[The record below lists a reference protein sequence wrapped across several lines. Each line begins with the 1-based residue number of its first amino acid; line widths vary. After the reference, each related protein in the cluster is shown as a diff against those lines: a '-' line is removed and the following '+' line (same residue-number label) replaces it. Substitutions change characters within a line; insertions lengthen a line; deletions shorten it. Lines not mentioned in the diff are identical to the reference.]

1 MKLYVLLA
9 AMLLSGSIAF
19 AQQDPVVMTVAGH
32 PVTRSQFEQSY
43 DIANRHGGVGK
54 ISVADFA
61 RLFADYKL
69 KVQAAL
75 DAHLDS
81 TLWLGGDEAVLDSEA
96 QIVYQ
101 DMQQRMIKNGGAVK
115 TSQILVRLDQKASA
129 QEENRA
135 RLKADSIYRA
145 YRNGANFDMLA
156 YRYSDDKGTAHDG
169 GRMPWIQRGQTVKA
183 YENTAFS
190 MKVGEVSKPILSEL
204 GYHIIRLDDKRNAVP
219 YDSLKTIIYSCVD
232 SRNIR
237 NRILTEQEK
246 IQYQAKTETTG
257 KKKITK
263 PVSEDLL
270 VYEITNRQVWS
281 KAVLD
286 EATLKA
292 FFDKNKKRYKSSKPY
307 FKGRGKKLRK
317 TPSDYTQV
325 KSWVIADYQ
334 DQLEK
339 EWVANLRKKYV
350 VVVNQNVLATV
361 NKH

>member
-43 DIANRHGGVGK
+43 NAVNRQGGVEK

-96 QIVYQ
+96 QMAYQ
-101 DMQQRMIKNGGAVK
+101 EMQQRMIRNGGVVK
-115 TSQILVRLDQKASA
+115 TSQILVRIDQKASA

-145 YRNGANFDMLA
+145 YKKGANFAVLA
-156 YRYSDDKGTAHDG
+156 RECSDDKGTANDG
-169 GRMPWIQRGQTVKA
+169 GRMPWIQKGQTLKA
-183 YENTAFS
+183 YEDAAFS
-190 MKVGEVSKPILSEL
+190 MKVGEVSKPVLSEL

-219 YDSLKTIIYSCVD
+219 YDSLKTVIYDDVD
-232 SRNIR
+232 ARNIR

-246 IQYQAKTETTG
+246 IQYQANTETTG

-281 KAVLD
+281 KALQD
-286 EATLKA
+286 EAALKT

-307 FKGRGKKLRK
+307 FKGKGKRLRK
-317 TPSDYTQV
+317 APSDYAQV

-339 EWVANLRKKYV
+339 EWVAKLRKKYV

>member
-19 AQQDPVVMTVAGH
+19 AQQDPVVMTVAGR

-43 DIANRHGGVGK
+43 NIANGHGGVER
-54 ISVADFA
+54 ISVSDFA

-81 TLWLGGDEAVLDSEA
+81 TLWLGGDEAVLESEA
-96 QIVYQ
+96 QLAYRDI
-101 DMQQRMIKNGGAVK
+101 QQRMTRNGGVVK

-129 QEENRA
+129 QEENCA
-135 RLKADSIYRA
+135 RLKVDSIYHA
-145 YRNGANFDMLA
+145 YIKGANFNMLA
-156 YRYSDDKGTAHDG
+156 RNYSDDKGTAGNG
-169 GRMPWIQRGQTVKA
+169 GCMPWIQRGQTVKA
-183 YENTAFS
+183 YENAAFS
-190 MKVGEVSKPILSEL
+190 MKVGEVSKPVLSEL

-219 YDSLKTIIYSCVD
+219 YDSLRSVIYSDVD
-232 SRNIR
+232 ARNIR

-246 IQYQAKTETTG
+246 KQYQTNAETVEKKTM
-257 KKKITK
+257 TK

-281 KAVLD
+281 KAAQN
-286 EATLKA
+286 EAALKA

-307 FKGRGKKLRK
+307 FKGKGKKLRK

-334 DQLEK
+334 DVLEK
-339 EWVANLRKKYV
+339 EWVAKLRKKYV

>member
-19 AQQDPVVMTVAGH
+19 AQQDPVVMAVAGH
-32 PVTRSQFEQSY
+32 PVTRSQFEQAY
-43 DIANRHGGVGK
+43 DIANGHGGMKK

-75 DAHLDS
+75 DEHLDS

-96 QIVYQ
+96 QTVYQ
-101 DMQQRMIKNGGAVK
+101 DMQQRMMKNGGVVK
-115 TSQILVRLDQKASA
+115 TSQILIRLDQKASA
-129 QEENRA
+129 EEENRA
-135 RLKADSIYRA
+135 RLKADSVYRA
-145 YRNGANFDMLA
+145 YRKGANFELLA
-156 YRYSDDKGTAHDG
+156 LKCSDDRGTARNG
-169 GRMPWIQRGQTVKA
+169 GRMPWIQRGQAVKA

-190 MKVGEVSKPILSEL
+190 MKIGEVSPPVLSEL

-219 YDSLKTIIYSCVD
+219 YDSLKATIYGDVD
-232 SRNIR
+232 SKNIR
-237 NRILTEQEK
+237 SRILTEQEK
-246 IQYQAKTETTG
+246 RQYQAKTETTG

-281 KAVLD
+281 KAAQD
-286 EATLKA
+286 EIALKT
-292 FFDKNKKRYKSSKPY
+292 FFDKNKKRYKSSKPC
-307 FKGRGKKLRK
+307 FQGRGKKLRK

-334 DQLEK
+334 DQLER
-339 EWVANLRKKYV
+339 EWVAKLRKKYV
-350 VVVNQNVLATV
+350 VVVYQNVLATI